1 MSWGDYITRSLVNR
15 QDANGH
21 VYNNVLTEAAIM
33 GMDGAEWAKTAG
45 LSVKPDE
52 IKKLNELFKQSENN
66 TPSIMLGGKKYQV
79 THYEKM
85 LLSILKLRKEVPP
98 LLRIIRLLSL
108 VSITLPKCTLMME
121 NHYHKVS
128 ECATLLLKIS
138 QILLKEWIIKYLL
151 LYKVYNLN

>member
-1 MSWGDYITRSLVNR
+1 MSWGDYITNSLVNK

-33 GMDGAEWAKTAG
+33 GIDGAEWAKTAG

-79 THYEKM
+79 THYEKNAF
-85 LLSILKLRKEVPP
+85 V
-98 LLRIIRLLSL
+98 
-108 VSITLPKCTLMME
+108 
-121 NHYHKVS
+121 Y
-128 ECATLLLKIS
+128 LKI
-138 QILLKEWIIKYLL
+138 KEGGATVAKTNKAFIIG
-151 LYKVYNLN
+151 VYNTSKNYTYDGKPLPQGVGMCNTVVEDLANQLKGMGY